1 MYMAHTHVLSRAKD
15 LSTIESIETVETVET
30 VGSRKAL
37 TEVLRQRYR
46 EIERDRERYKAGGG
60 AD

>member
-1 MYMAHTHVLSRAKD
+1 MYMAHTHILTHILTLTCSWHTHVLSRAKD

-37 TEVLRQRYR
+37 TEVLRQR
-46 EIERDRERYKAGGG
+46 
-60 AD
+60 

>member
-1 MYMAHTHVLSRAKD
+1 MAHTHILTHILTLTCSWHTHVLSRAKD

-37 TEVLRQRYR
+37 TEVLRQR
-46 EIERDRERYKAGGG
+46 
-60 AD
+60 